1 MKVNHKEENPHR
13 FHGLLKTINADG
25 TAKFTQLC
33 ECHKTDRV
41 LIDPKSPNQVSEIQ
55 AGLDLLQAS
64 IDTIRRDILTFQE
77 QVGADMECV
86 SEKSEHGRL
95 EALANLNEVD
105 TRLTAEVATANSGL
119 VELGNGLKKVIN
131 DNLEIVLT
139 AYKSSVRKHDA
150 LSLELRNN
158 CEDILNRQSK
168 DKEALSLQVLNLQ
181 TEVDILGADLEQQK
195 NRGITQWLK
204 RLFKK
209 H

>member
-1 MKVNHKEENPHR
+1 MKKNHKDENPHR

-25 TAKFTQLC
+25 SAKFTQLC

-64 IDTIRRDILTFQE
+64 IDAIRREIASFQDKLMGDLKGSVE
-77 QVGADMECV
+77 EAELKRIEMVGNIQV
-86 SEKSEHGRL
+86 
-95 EALANLNEVD
+95 VD
-105 TRLTAEVATANSGL
+105 DRLTVEAAKINASV

-131 DNLEIVLT
+131 DNLELVIT

-150 LSLELRNN
+150 LGLELRNN

-168 DKEALSLQVLNLQ
+168 DKEALKLQMLNLQ
-181 TEVDILGADLEQQK
+181 VEVDILRADLEHQK

-204 RLFKK
+204 RFFKR
-209 H
+209 